1 MNRHSFAA
9 VALLA
14 ALASATAC
22 KSKNADA
29 APVETATVERQDIV
43 IDVEA
48 TGVIAPINAVDVRS
62 KASGQITSMPVQTGQ
77 QVKPGQLLVKI
88 DPRDA
93 QQRYDQAAAA
103 VRAARA
109 SVTVTKSQYDR
120 ALELSKQGVITAP
133 ELESATLAYANA
145 QSQLTAA
152 QTNLQIAQINLEDV
166 TIRAPRAGTVI
177 AKNVSEGQVISSATN
192 SVSGGT
198 ALLSLADLSVVY
210 DSTLVSEADIG
221 KVKPGQQAT
230 VTVDAYPNRTF
241 RGTVEKIE
249 PRATVQQSVTMF
261 PVSIRIENQDGAL
274 MPGMNTD
281 VSILVQNAP
290 NALAVPNDAVRS
302 LRDASTT
309 AQALGL
315 DPQKVQEQLAAARGG
330 GGGAGAAG
338 SGAGNGGAASSGG
351 AVGAANAATVAV
363 TPAQCDSVTAALAKH
378 PAQRDSLQQL
388 QQQMRDGSLDFQ
400 AARDAM
406 QKLYATAGVDARV
419 ARTCAFQRRNAAGGA
434 SVTGG
439 ASAGRASGV
448 GGGAAGA
455 GSGRGRANRGVVFVQ
470 QGTTFVPRMVTLGV
484 GNYDVT
490 QVVSGVTE
498 GEKVALVASAVL
510 QQNRTNQQQQI
521 RSRTSLPGM
530 GGGSTP
536 AGGTTGGGRAGGA
549 AGGAVGG
556 RPGGR

>member
-1 MNRHSFAA
+1 MNRN
-9 VALLA
+9 ALAA
-14 ALASATAC
+14 ALAVGALVSSLAAC
-22 KSKNADA
+22 KSKEADA
-29 APVETATVERQDIV
+29 AAVQTAPVERQDIV

-62 KASGQITSMPVQTGQ
+62 KASGQITAMPVQTGQ

-109 SVTVTKSQYDR
+109 NVTVTKSQYAR
-120 ALELSKQGVITAP
+120 AAELSKQGVITAP

-166 TIRAPRAGTVI
+166 TIRAPVAGTVI
-177 AKNVSEGQVISSATN
+177 SKNVSQGQVIASATN

-221 KVKPGQQAT
+221 KVKAGQAAT

-261 PVSIRIENQDGAL
+261 PVSIRIENPDGAL

-281 VSILVQNAP
+281 VSILVQSEA

-302 LRDASTT
+302 MRDVATT

-315 DPQKVQEQLAAARGG
+315 DPQKVQEQLASARGAGTG
-330 GGGAGAAG
+330 GGRGAGGA
-338 SGAGNGGAASSGG
+338 SGGGG
-351 AVGAANAATVAV
+351 AVGAANAATLAR
-363 TPAQCDSVTAALAKH
+363 PALAKH
-378 PAQRDSLQQL
+378 PAQRDSLQKL
-388 QQQMRDGSLDFQ
+388 QQQMRDGALDFQ
-400 AARDAM
+400 AARDQM
-406 QKLYATAGVDARV
+406 QKLYAAAGVDPRV
-419 ARTCAFQRRNAAGGA
+419 ARTCAFQRRAAAGGGA
-434 SVTGG
+434 GSGIGTG
-439 ASAGRASGV
+439 SAA
-448 GGGAAGA
+448 AAGA
-455 GSGRGRANRGVVFVQ
+455 GGGFGGGRGRSNRGVVFVQ
-470 QGTTFVPRMVTLGV
+470 QGDTFVPRMVTLGV

-490 QVVSGVTE
+490 QVISGVSE

-510 QQNRTNQQQQI
+510 QQSRTNMQQQI

-530 GGGSTP
+530 GGGST
-536 AGGTTGGGRAGGA
+536 TGGGA
-549 AGGAVGG
+549 AGGAGGRATTGGGGGGG

>member
-1 MNRHSFAA
+1 VKRN
-9 VALLA
+9 ALVA
-14 ALASATAC
+14 ALAVGALVSSLAAC
-22 KSKNADA
+22 KSKEADA
-29 APVETATVERQDIV
+29 AAVQTAPVERQDIV

-62 KASGQITSMPVQTGQ
+62 KASGQITAMPVQTGQ

-109 SVTVTKSQYDR
+109 NVTVTKSQYAR
-120 ALELSKQGVITAP
+120 AAELSKQGVITAP

-166 TIRAPRAGTVI
+166 TIRAPVAGTVI
-177 AKNVSEGQVISSATN
+177 SKNVSQGQVISSATN

-221 KVKPGQQAT
+221 KVKPGQAAT

-281 VSILVQNAP
+281 VSILVQSEA

-302 LRDASTT
+302 MRDVATT

-315 DPQKVQEQLAAARGG
+315 DPQKVQEQLASARGGAGG
-330 GGGAGAAG
+330 GGGAAGA
-338 SGAGNGGAASSGG
+338 SGGGG
-351 AVGAANAATVAV
+351 AVGAANAATLAV
-363 TPAQCDSVTAALAKH
+363 TPAQCDSVTAALARH
-378 PAQRDSLQQL
+378 PAQRDSLQKL
-388 QQQMRDGSLDFQ
+388 QQQMRDGALDFQ
-400 AARDAM
+400 AARDQM
-406 QKLYATAGVDARV
+406 QKLYATAGVDPRV
-419 ARTCAFQRRNAAGGA
+419 ARTCAFQRRAAAGGGA
-434 SVTGG
+434 GSGSGSGGTG
-439 ASAGRASGV
+439 SAA
-448 GGGAAGA
+448 AAGA
-455 GSGRGRANRGVVFVQ
+455 GGGFGGGRGRSNRGVVFVQ
-470 QGTTFVPRMVTLGV
+470 QGDTFVPRMVTLGV

-490 QVVSGVTE
+490 QVISGVSE

-510 QQNRTNQQQQI
+510 QQSRTNMQQQI

-530 GGGSTP
+530 GGGST
-536 AGGTTGGGRAGGA
+536 TGGGA
-549 AGGAVGG
+549 AGGAGGRATTGGGGGG

>member
-1 MNRHSFAA
+1 MKRN
-9 VALLA
+9 ALVA
-14 ALASATAC
+14 ALAVGALVSSLAAC
-22 KSKNADA
+22 KSKEADA
-29 APVETATVERQDIV
+29 AAVQTAPVERQDIV

-62 KASGQITSMPVQTGQ
+62 KASGQITAMPVQTGQ

-109 SVTVTKSQYDR
+109 NVTVTKSQYAR
-120 ALELSKQGVITAP
+120 AAELSKQGVITAP

-166 TIRAPRAGTVI
+166 TIRAPVAGTVI
-177 AKNVSEGQVISSATN
+177 SKNVSQGQVIASATN

-221 KVKPGQQAT
+221 KVKAGQAAT

-261 PVSIRIENQDGAL
+261 PVSIRIENPDGAL

-281 VSILVQNAP
+281 VSILVQSEA

-302 LRDASTT
+302 MRDVATT

-315 DPQKVQEQLAAARGG
+315 DPQKVQEQLASARGG
-330 GGGAGAAG
+330 GTGGGRGAGGA
-338 SGAGNGGAASSGG
+338 SGGGG
-351 AVGAANAATVAV
+351 AVGAANAATLAV

-378 PAQRDSLQQL
+378 PAQRDSLQKL
-388 QQQMRDGSLDFQ
+388 QQQMRDGALDFQ
-400 AARDAM
+400 AARDQM
-406 QKLYATAGVDARV
+406 QKLYATAGVDPRV
-419 ARTCAFQRRNAAGGA
+419 ARTCAFQRRAAAGGGA
-434 SVTGG
+434 GSGIGTG
-439 ASAGRASGV
+439 SAA
-448 GGGAAGA
+448 AAGA
-455 GSGRGRANRGVVFVQ
+455 GGGFSGGRGRSNRGVVFVQ
-470 QGTTFVPRMVTLGV
+470 QGDTFVPRMVTLGV

-490 QVVSGVTE
+490 QVISGVSE

-510 QQNRTNQQQQI
+510 QQSRTNMQQQI

-530 GGGSTP
+530 GGGST
-536 AGGTTGGGRAGGA
+536 TGGGA
-549 AGGAVGG
+549 AGGAGGRATTGGGGGGGG